1 MRMFQIVLLFGS
13 CGLLFTSHS
22 QAVAQQPAGDAL
34 ATEVISQEKLTWE
47 AAKKKDKAAL
57 AKLLADDFTEIID
70 DGVFD
75 KRGILAYLDNVQLL
89 SYSPSNFKARTI
101 ASDAVLLIYQVSED
115 GKYKGHDFQAQ
126 NNVASVWAKRAGMWQ
141 NVHFQE
147 TPIPKPMDVLKA
159 Q

>member
-1 MRMFQIVLLFGS
+1 MRIFQIVLLLGS
-13 CGLLFTSHS
+13 CGLLFSSDS

-34 ATEVISQEKLTWE
+34 ATEVIAQEKLAWE

-75 KRGILAYLDNVQLL
+75 KGGILAYLDNVQLV

-101 ASDAVLLIYQVSED
+101 TPDAVLLIFQVTEE
-115 GKYKGHDFQAQ
+115 GKYKGHDFHAQ
-126 NNVASVWAKRAGMWQ
+126 NNVASLWAKRNGMWQ

-147 TPIPKPMDVLKA
+147 TPFPKPVEVLDA